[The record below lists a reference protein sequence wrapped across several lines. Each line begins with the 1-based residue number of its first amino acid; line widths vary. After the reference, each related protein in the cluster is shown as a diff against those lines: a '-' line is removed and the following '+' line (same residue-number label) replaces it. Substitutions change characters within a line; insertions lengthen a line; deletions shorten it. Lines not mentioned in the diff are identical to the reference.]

1 MIMLLLLIKWQHEL
15 MFDMEMI
22 LWKKAEHLY
31 QVKKTSFLCNSIFF
45 CQTGN
50 YNEQLRVIDFPVYVS
65 GKNDPNLTP
74 LVPVN

>member
-1 MIMLLLLIKWQHEL
+1 MATRINVRYGNDL
-15 MFDMEMI
+15 MEEGGAF
-22 LWKKAEHLY
+22 
-31 QVKKTSFLCNSIFF
+31 VSGKKTSFLCNSIFF

>member
-1 MIMLLLLIKWQHEL
+1 MATQLC
-15 MFDMEMI
+15 
-22 LWKKAEHLY
+22 KKA
-31 QVKKTSFLCNSIFF
+31 TRSFRVSIARERITAQGLRARH
-45 CQTGN
+45 CPRLGN